1 MTSRR
6 RSTSVTTR
14 TPLKEGTM
22 SKYCVIGAGAAGLS
36 ALDVLIS
43 RGYQVDCFEKSD
55 RVGGHW
61 NTDYEALHLITA
73 RDMTHFEDFPMPAHY
88 PHFPRRDEI
97 RDYIHSYSTAR
108 GHDDRIQFGTEAV
121 SVAPIDTDGAVGTAG
136 WTVTTSKGGEDYEG
150 VLIANGHLWDAKIPT
165 VPGSFAGPQIH
176 SSVYTNTD
184 DIEGRRVLVVGAGN
198 SGCDLAVDAAQHRFE
213 VDMVIRQGIYFQPKM
228 YFGRPRQMLSFMAEF
243 SPTDQDLIAR
253 LLARV
258 SIGQNSDYPGMP
270 VPEHDR
276 LSEGPVVVNDLL
288 LYWIHHGRVNVVG
301 HGLSRFDGNTVHFTD
316 GSSREYDTILYATG
330 FHSSVPFVDD
340 ALIARGNGNPLRY
353 AAGIIP
359 QGLEKLYFI
368 GMSAPRGPQIPVYG
382 VQTKVAERMI
392 RLHEQA
398 GPGGANIAA
407 YFGRLQE
414 SEWRI
419 DIPRD
424 IWNDQLADTER
435 LLDAYVAS
443 LADTHLAPD
452 TRHIVIAEG

>member
-1 MTSRR
+1 
-6 RSTSVTTR
+6 
-14 TPLKEGTM
+14 M

-36 ALDVLIS
+36 ALDVLTS

-61 NTDYEALHLITA
+61 NTDYESLHLITA

-88 PHFPRRDEI
+88 PHFPRRDEV
-97 RDYIHSYSTAR
+97 RDYIHSFAADR
-108 GHDDRIQFGTEAV
+108 GHDQRIQLNTEV
-121 SVAPIDTDGAVGTAG
+121 ISVVPVATDGRVGSAG
-136 WTVTTSKGGEDYEG
+136 WTVTTSTGSDTYDG
-150 VLIANGHLWDAKIPT
+150 VLIANGHLWDPKVPN
-165 VPGSFAGPQIH
+165 VPGTFDGPQIH
-176 SSVYTNTD
+176 SSAYTNTD
-184 DIEGRRVLVVGAGN
+184 DIEGTRVLVIGAGN

-213 VDMVIRQGIYFQPKM
+213 VDIVIRQGVYFQPKM
-228 YFGRPRQMLSFMAEF
+228 YFGRPRQQLSFLAEF

-258 SIGQNSDYPGMP
+258 SIGENSDYPGLP
-270 VPEHDR
+270 VPKHDR

-301 HGLSRFDGNTVHFTD
+301 HGLYRFDGKTVYFTD

-330 FHSSVPFVDD
+330 FHSSVPFLDD
-340 ALIARGNGNPLRY
+340 ALVPRGNGHPLRY

-359 QGLEKLYFI
+359 AGLEKVYYI
-368 GMSAPRGPQIPVYG
+368 GMAAPRGPQIPVYG

-398 GPGGANIAA
+398 GSAGANLAE

-414 SEWRI
+414 AEDRI

-435 LLDAYVAS
+435 LLDAYVAG
-443 LADTHLAPD
+443 LQGTHVAPD
-452 TRHIVIAEG
+452 NRHIVIAEG